1 VWLDERG
8 KQMLAVDVTNES
20 SVPIRGYLL
29 TTSFFRSRHWARIRR
44 VSTKQLEIHGNPSDY
59 LAPGSTWV
67 AGPRKFSYL
76 PDGTL
81 ASYKISVDLVVFA
94 DGSTFGPKK
103 SQESDEVLGMFDGID
118 AANRMRQE
126 VSVNR

>member
-1 VWLDERG
+1 V
-8 KQMLAVDVTNES
+8 
-20 SVPIRGYLL
+20 
-29 TTSFFRSRHWARIRR
+29 
-44 VSTKQLEIHGNPSDY
+44 
-59 LAPGSTWV
+59 
-67 AGPRKFSYL
+67 